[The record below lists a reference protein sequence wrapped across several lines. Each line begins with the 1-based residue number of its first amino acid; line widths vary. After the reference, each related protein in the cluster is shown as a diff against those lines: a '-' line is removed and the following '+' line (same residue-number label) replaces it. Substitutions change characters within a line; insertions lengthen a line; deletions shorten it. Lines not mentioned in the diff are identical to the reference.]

1 MNGAAQFEAV
11 GAPET
16 GQLHRDHDRSAPP
29 GGTPRSEIAA
39 ADYAAWP
46 RGFSRTEE
54 QYYHLLGET
63 TAAIERPKLE
73 KQETGQTR

>member
-1 MNGAAQFEAV
+1 MNGAVQFEAI
-11 GAPET
+11 GAPD
-16 GQLHRDHDRSAPP
+16 GQPRRDHDRPAPP

-39 ADYAAWP
+39 ADYAARP
-46 RGFSRTEE
+46 RGLPRTEE

-73 KQETGQTR
+73 KREAGQTR